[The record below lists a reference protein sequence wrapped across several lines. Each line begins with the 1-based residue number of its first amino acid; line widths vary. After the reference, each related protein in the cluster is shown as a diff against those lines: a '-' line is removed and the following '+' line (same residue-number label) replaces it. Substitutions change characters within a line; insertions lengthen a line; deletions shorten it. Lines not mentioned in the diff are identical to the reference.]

1 MDIYT
6 RKSRWKIYLALAGV
20 IIIIIS
26 IVYTNFLASKIA
38 EEERKKVVQ
47 LQSAYITINS
57 EDPTSKKEN
66 VCDITFQTDFVKSNS
81 TIPIILVSET
91 GILVA
96 GRNFGED
103 KDNDFDFLEKELK
116 KIIATGQ
123 KPLEI
128 ADPYNKS
135 YLYFQHS
142 WLLTMLT
149 YYPIIQFFLITAF
162 IAFGYLAFS
171 NARRSE
177 QNRVWVGMAKETA
190 HQLGTPISAIVGW
203 IEHLKMTNENNPE
216 TAEIV
221 GELRNDVKRLEL
233 IADRFSKIGSEPTLD
248 KTDILEKLSEVKTY
262 MSRRAPRKIGFSF
275 VQEHAPDPIF
285 VNINPPLFD
294 WVAENIVR
302 NAIDSMENGEGQ
314 ITFTVEEEKD
324 DVIINLSDTGKGIHS
339 SKHKTVFQPGFTT
352 KKRGWGLGL
361 SLAKRIIEDYHSGKI
376 FVSKSAINEGT
387 TFTIKLPKK

>member
-6 RKSRWKIYLALAGV
+6 RKSRWKIYLAIAGI

-26 IVYTNFLASKIA
+26 ILYTNFLASKIA
-38 EEERKKVVQ
+38 DEELKKVIQ
-47 LQSAYITINS
+47 LQSALEQISIGN
-57 EDPTSKKEN
+57 EN
-66 VCDITFQTDFVKSNS
+66 EAICDVTFQTDFIRSNS
-81 TIPIILVSET
+81 TIPIILVGET
-91 GILVA
+91 GVIES
-96 GRNFGED
+96 GRNFGEEE
-103 KDNDFDFLEKELK
+103 DNDLEFLKNELEKIK
-116 KIIATGQ
+116 ATGQ
-123 KPLEI
+123 EPFIISSPNSKQ
-128 ADPYNKS
+128 
-135 YLYFQHS
+135 YLFFKNS
-142 WLLTMLT
+142 WLLRMLT
-149 YYPIIQFFLITAF
+149 FYPIIQFFLISAF

-203 IEHLKMTNENNPE
+203 IEHLKLTNEQNPE
-216 TAEIV
+216 TTEIV
-221 GELRNDVKRLEL
+221 GELRNDVRRLEL

-248 KTDILEKLSEVKTY
+248 KTDILEKLSEVKKY
-262 MSRRAPRKIGFSF
+262 MSRRAPRKIDFKYE
-275 VQEHAPDPIF
+275 QENATQPIF

-302 NAIDSMENGEGQ
+302 NAIDSMEKGEGQ
-314 ITFTVEEEKD
+314 ITFDVEEDKD
-324 DVIINLSDTGKGIHS
+324 FVTINLSDTGKGIPS

-361 SLAKRIIEDYHSGKI
+361 SLAKRIIETYHSGKI

-387 TFTIKLPKK
+387 TFTIKLPKN

>member
-6 RKSRWKIYLALAGV
+6 RKSRWKIYLAVAGV

-38 EEERKKVVQ
+38 EEERKKVTQ
-47 LQSAYITINS
+47 LQDAYAVLSLTEEEQREKNI
-57 EDPTSKKEN
+57 
-66 VCDITFQTDFVKSNS
+66 DITFQTDFIKTNS
-81 TIPIILVSET
+81 TIPILLVGET
-91 GILVA
+91 GVVYA
-96 GRNFGED
+96 GKNFGKD
-103 KDNDFDFLEKELK
+103 KDIDFDFLEQKLEEIK
-116 KIIATGQ
+116 ATGQ
-123 KPLEI
+123 EPLVVSS
-128 ADPYNKS
+128 PNTKQ
-135 YLYFQHS
+135 YLYFEHS
-142 WLLTMLT
+142 WLLRLLKF
-149 YYPIIQFFLITAF
+149 YPVIQFLLISAF

-203 IEHLKMTNENNPE
+203 IEHLKMTNEENPE
-216 TAEIV
+216 TTEIV

-233 IADRFSKIGSEPTLD
+233 IADRFSKIGSEPTLE
-248 KTDILEKLSEVKTY
+248 KTDIINKLSEVKQY
-262 MSRRAPRKIGFSF
+262 MGRRAPRKIAFEYA
-275 VQEHAPDPIF
+275 QENTTPIY
-285 VNINPPLFD
+285 VDMNPPLFD

-302 NAIDSMENGEGQ
+302 NAIDSMEKGEGK
-314 ITFTVEEEKD
+314 IIFDVEEDKD
-324 DVIINLSDTGKGIHS
+324 QVIINLSDTGKGIPS

-387 TFTIKLPKK
+387 TFTIKLPKN